1 MDEISKQK
9 VGRWMT
15 VVLVLC
21 IVFGGGVVIYPLYQ
35 RSCALKEQE
44 ADLSARIAE
53 RDREIA
59 ALVEK
64 RRRFRTDRDFVES
77 IARKRA
83 HRVFPGELVFIFED
97 D

>member
-1 MDEISKQK
+1 
-9 VGRWMT
+9 MT
-15 VVLVLC
+15 MVLVTVAL
-21 IVFGGGVVIYPLYQ
+21 IGGGVIIYPVYQ
-35 RSCALKEQE
+35 RSCALRQQE
-44 ADLSARIAE
+44 AELKARIAE

-59 ALVEK
+59 ALVEQ
-64 RRRFRTDRDFVES
+64 RRRFKTDRDFVES

>member
-1 MDEISKQK
+1 MDETAKQK
-9 VGRWMT
+9 IGRLMT
-15 VVLVLC
+15 ITLVLGLIIGGA
-21 IVFGGGVVIYPLYQ
+21 IVIGPSYQ
-35 RSCALKEQE
+35 RSRALKQQE
-44 ADLSARIAE
+44 AELNARIAE

-64 RRRFRTDRDFVES
+64 RRRFKTDRDFVES